1 MNTGKR
7 RERNTETD
15 YQRLKR
21 VMRMKLRI
29 SGGVDLAQEF
39 ITAAEEA
46 RLSGLN
52 AVMDAGEA
60 LEVANHGK
68 KAVRRYRLPF
78 YMEAYLNR
86 LETELMP
93 EPVSHARRRTPRRHP
108 DRQCAPRAPVQLHYH
123 YA

>member
-21 VMRMKLRI
+21 IMRMKLRTY
-29 SGGVDLAQEF
+29 GEVDLAQEF
-39 ITAAEEA
+39 IAAAEA
-46 RLSGLN
+46 SGVKGLN

-93 EPVSHARRRTPRRHP
+93 RPVVHARRRTPRLHP

-123 YA
+123 CA